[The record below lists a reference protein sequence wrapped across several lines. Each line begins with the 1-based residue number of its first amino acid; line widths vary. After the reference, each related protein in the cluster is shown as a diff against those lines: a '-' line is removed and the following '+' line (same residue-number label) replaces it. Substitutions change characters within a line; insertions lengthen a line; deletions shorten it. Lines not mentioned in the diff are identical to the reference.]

1 MQKRFTRQLFA
12 QAIYLHK
19 MLNIYKHY
27 LAKSDYHLATV
38 CVSCWNFAAHCM
50 KLLGNFT
57 IWPTVLDW
65 CLAGSL
71 LQLLFGHYSVQI
83 DYQREHNYNIVQ
95 INW

>member
-38 CVSCWNFAAHCM
+38 CVSC
-50 KLLGNFT
+50 
-57 IWPTVLDW
+57 
-65 CLAGSL
+65 
-71 LQLLFGHYSVQI
+71 
-83 DYQREHNYNIVQ
+83 
-95 INW
+95 